1 MVEQGHESQQQQET
15 YHISLFPE
23 DDEILVKKAE
33 MESCKELLMRV
44 VKKIRSD
51 PERIPSNL
59 RHTDRKKIRAATV
72 KVNKIVSLIKTK
84 AITKTNSVLRADGNI
99 VAEMVG
105 NRKGDD
111 RKQAT
116 KLTKKNFREAGGI
129 TQRVWTV
136 KHNKVKVIAK

>member
-1 MVEQGHESQQQQET
+1 
-15 YHISLFPE
+15 
-23 DDEILVKKAE
+23 
-33 MESCKELLMRV
+33 MRV

-129 TQRVWTV
+129 TKRVWTV